1 VKLLLIDV
9 GNTQTVIGRD
19 VDRHFR
25 TWRLSTQAGR
35 TADEYRLLLGS
46 LLGPESDGFDGAAI
60 SSVVPPAT
68 VALREA
74 VASLTGTAPVVVGP
88 GTRTGMPLRV
98 DNPREVG
105 ADRIVN
111 ALGAVARYGSPV
123 VTVDFG
129 TATTVDLVGD
139 EGEYRGGAIAPGV
152 QVAADALVRAT
163 AALRR
168 VDIIAPAHAAGRST
182 VEAIQSGL
190 VFGYAGL
197 VEGLIVRILG
207 EAGLPMEVPLVA
219 TGGLA
224 AVVIEQ
230 CSLPIQI
237 DPELTLRG
245 LRVVWE
251 RNAPSASG

>member
-1 VKLLLIDV
+1 MKLLLIDV

-19 VDRHFR
+19 LDDHFR
-25 TWRLSTQAGR
+25 TWRVSTQAGR
-35 TADEYRLLLGS
+35 TADEYRLLLES
-46 LLGPESDGFDGAAI
+46 LLGADLDGFDGAAI

-74 VASLTGTAPVVVGP
+74 VSSVTGTAPVVVGP

-111 ALGAVARYGSPV
+111 ALGAVARYGAPV
-123 VTVDFG
+123 ITVDFG

-168 VDIIAPAHAAGRST
+168 VDIVAPPHVAGRST
-182 VEAIQSGL
+182 VEAIQAGL

-197 VEGLIVRILG
+197 VEGLIERIMG
-207 EAGLPMEVPLVA
+207 EADLTDEVPLVA

-224 AVVIEQ
+224 GVVIEQ
-230 CSLPIQI
+230 CSLPIQL
-237 DPELTLRG
+237 DPDLTLRG
-245 LRVVWE
+245 LRVAWE
-251 RNAPSASG
+251 RNAPSPEG

>member
-1 VKLLLIDV
+1 MRLLLIDV
-9 GNTQTVIGRD
+9 GNTQTVVG
-19 VDRHFR
+19 VDGGEEAR
-25 TWRLSTQAGR
+25 TWRISTRSSR
-35 TADEYRLLLGS
+35 TADEYALLLRS
-46 LLGPESDGFDGAAI
+46 LLGEGLDGFDGTAV

-68 VALREA
+68 VALRSA
-74 VASLTGTAPVVVGP
+74 VVALTGRHPVVVGP

-111 ALGAVARYGSPV
+111 ALGAVDRYGAPV

-129 TATTVDLVGD
+129 TATTVDLIGPD
-139 EGEYRGGAIAPGV
+139 GEYRGGAIAPGIT
-152 QVAADALVRAT
+152 VAADALVAAT

-168 VDIIAPAHAAGRST
+168 VDVMAPSHAVGKST

-197 VEGLIVRILG
+197 VDGLIGRMLTELG
-207 EAGLPMEVPLVA
+207 EGPAPVVA

-224 AVVIEQ
+224 ETVVEHCRHPIE
-230 CSLPIQI
+230 L
-237 DPELTLRG
+237 DPDLTLRG
-245 LRVVWE
+245 LRVAWE
-251 RNAPSASG
+251 RNQ